1 MPSSFGNF
9 WLKKK
14 KKRRIYNF
22 HVSFKMHLSMQ
33 RTGNKSKF
41 PKLEHIFN

>member
-1 MPSSFGNF
+1 MPSSLGNF
-9 WLKKK
+9 WYKKK
-14 KKRRIYNF
+14 TRRIYNF
-22 HVSFKMHLSMQ
+22 HVSFKMHISMQ